1 MTYRY
6 TTIFAPQPD
15 GGFHV
20 YCPALRGCH
29 SEGDS
34 LDEAAANI
42 REAVEA
48 YLESLVAHGEPIP
61 SEDLVIRPLEIAT

>member
-6 TTIFAPQPD
+6 TTIFEPQPD
-15 GGFHV
+15 GGFHA

-29 SEGDS
+29 SEGDTM
-34 LDEAAANI
+34 DEAVDNI

-48 YLESLVAHGEPIP
+48 YLESLVAHGQSIP
-61 SEDLVIRPLEIAT
+61 KNVLG

>member
-1 MTYRY
+1 M
-6 TTIFAPQPD
+6 
-15 GGFHV
+15 